1 MTSLG
6 LLKTL
11 IGREPSP
18 VASFYMR
25 LSNELADIK
34 TVKQVCP
41 EAMLLEDTPQNL
53 GTWPSLNSTQLVETH
68 LGILS
73 LRDGMPQAH
82 KLSPFLQSGGSS
94 TAILVSAAAPASPSS
109 SVGAHDFSSTLLAYE
124 SLLNRDFDVS
134 AIVCYSPN
142 PKTSSLYHDLS
153 RFVNIPILNIARPRE
168 LKNDPLLDYTNAMVW
183 LEENEIKFQK
193 LAQHTG
199 ILL

>member
-18 VASFYMR
+18 ATSFYMR

-34 TVKQVCP
+34 TIKQVCP
-41 EAMLLEDTPQNL
+41 DAKLLEDTPENL
-53 GTWPSLNSTQLVETH
+53 GTLPSLNSLQLVETH
-68 LGILS
+68 QGILS

-82 KLSPFLQSGGSS
+82 KLSPFLQNGGSS

-109 SVGAHDFSSTLLAYE
+109 AHDFSSTLLAYE
-124 SLLNRDFDVS
+124 SLLNRDFDVG

-183 LEENEIKFQK
+183 LEENEIKFRK

-199 ILL
+199 MLL